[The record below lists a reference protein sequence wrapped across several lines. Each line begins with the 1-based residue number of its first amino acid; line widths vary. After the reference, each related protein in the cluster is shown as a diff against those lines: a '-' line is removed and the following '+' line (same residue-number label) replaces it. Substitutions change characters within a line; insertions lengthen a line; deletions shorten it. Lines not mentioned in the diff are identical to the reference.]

1 MKKTTNHLEDLLHDA
16 LDFIASASD
25 KKLSIKPTPEKWS
38 KKEVL
43 GHLIDS
49 AINNLQRF
57 TEIQF
62 SEKPFVIKR
71 YGQDALVKANAY
83 QQADLNELFDLWL
96 CLNERITTIMK
107 AQTEDSLAFEIVLP
121 DGEKSDL
128 KYLMEDYVVHLE
140 HHLKQVMA

>member
-1 MKKTTNHLEDLLHDA
+1 MKKTINHLEDLIHDA
-16 LDFIASASD
+16 LDFITSASD
-25 KKLSIKPTPEKWS
+25 KKLSIKPAPEKWS
-38 KKEVL
+38 KKEIL

-62 SEKPFVIKR
+62 LEKPFAIKR
-71 YGQDALVKANAY
+71 YNQDGLVKVNAY
-83 QQADLNELFDLWL
+83 QKADLNELFDLWL

-107 AQTEDSLAFEIVLP
+107 VQTEETLAFEIVLP

-128 KYLMEDYVVHLE
+128 KFLMEDYVVHLE
-140 HHLKQVMA
+140 HHLKQVMG

>member
-16 LDFIASASD
+16 LDFIASVSD

>member
-1 MKKTTNHLEDLLHDA
+1 MKKSIHHLEELIHDA

-25 KKLSIKPTPEKWS
+25 KKLSIKPAPEKWS
-38 KKEVL
+38 KKEIL

-62 SEKPFVIKR
+62 SGKPFSIKR
-71 YGQDALVKANAY
+71 YDQDELVKANVY

-107 AQTEDSLAFEIVLP
+107 AQTEDTLAFDIVLP

-128 KYLMEDYVVHLE
+128 KFLMEDYVVHLE
-140 HHLKQVMA
+140 HHLKQVMG